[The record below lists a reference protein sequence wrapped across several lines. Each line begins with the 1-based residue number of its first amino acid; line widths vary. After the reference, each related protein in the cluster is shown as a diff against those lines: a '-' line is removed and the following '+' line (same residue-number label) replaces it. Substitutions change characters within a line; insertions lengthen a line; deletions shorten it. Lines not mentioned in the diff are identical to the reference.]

1 MSSYPYQRAGGISYL
16 LIIKAL
22 SSTLKLRFIKSRGGC
37 NLNPANEHSKT
48 IQGWKIIL
56 TFAIDVLVASLVYI
70 SESVFRQPLLEI
82 WTISNKTRVRS
93 LTLRSSI
100 DYAVGGLL
108 LICTSYQ
115 AGVEYDCGFES
126 YVCPERPTEVTKTA
140 SHFFVVYHI
149 NRIGAG
155 R

>member
-1 MSSYPYQRAGGISYL
+1 M
-16 LIIKAL
+16 
-22 SSTLKLRFIKSRGGC
+22 
-37 NLNPANEHSKT
+37 
-48 IQGWKIIL
+48 
-56 TFAIDVLVASLVYI
+56 IDALVASLVYI

-93 LTLRSSI
+93 LALRSSI

-140 SHFFVVYHI
+140 SHFFVVFTTLI
-149 NRIGAG
+149 ASEPGASLRRMSKFNLESETRMSLYSAPEVEVVKLTAQYSFLADPSG
-155 R
+155 PRGTGDDWELIED